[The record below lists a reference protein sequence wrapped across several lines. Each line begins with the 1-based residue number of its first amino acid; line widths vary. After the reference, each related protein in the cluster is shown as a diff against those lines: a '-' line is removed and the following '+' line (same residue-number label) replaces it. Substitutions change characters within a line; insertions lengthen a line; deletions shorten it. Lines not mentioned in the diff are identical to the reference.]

1 MLQSTENAGKIEGIK
16 ICRGAPRVNH
26 LFFADD
32 SLILPVSVEI
42 SCHCFQRI
50 QILENSAE
58 EFHPHETLSIPMKLL
73 LSLSLLIWCYISII
87 NVHKTLIKP
96 IETGLLRAR
105 KDDAHE
111 LKHILETRE
120 KA

>member
-1 MLQSTENAGKIEGIK
+1 MFILCAEGLSAMLQSAENAGKIEGIK

-32 SLILPVSVEI
+32 SLMLPVSVEI
-42 SCHCFQRI
+42 SYRCFQHI

-73 LSLSLLIWCYISII
+73 LSLFI
-87 NVHKTLIKP
+87 NMVPHQ
-96 IETGLLRAR
+96 
-105 KDDAHE
+105 HN
-111 LKHILETRE
+111 
-120 KA
+120 